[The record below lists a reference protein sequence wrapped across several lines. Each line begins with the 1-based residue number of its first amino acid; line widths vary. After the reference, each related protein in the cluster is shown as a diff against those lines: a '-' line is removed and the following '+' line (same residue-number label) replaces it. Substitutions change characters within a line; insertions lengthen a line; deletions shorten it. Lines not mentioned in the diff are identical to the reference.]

1 MNYENIFNIVHQR
14 KNHKLTEWSKSF
26 IDWARSLPYAEELLF
41 LEDK

>member
-1 MNYENIFNIVHQR
+1 MMC

-41 LEDK
+41 LEEKK